1 VTLLSGLRG
10 WIPLLL
16 LPTSVL
22 AARSRLAPWI
32 FMWTLAAAIYAG
44 CKWLTWRRSTSEDVP
59 VWKHAGYL
67 FAWPGLDADRFLC
80 GRGGDVPDAREWG
93 YALLT
98 TALGIV
104 LFFVFARWMPGAEL
118 AAWVGMVGFALAFH
132 FGLLHL
138 LSCAWRM
145 GGVDAH
151 RLMNNPLRSASLGD
165 FWGRRWN
172 TAFRDLTHQFLFRP
186 LAPRF
191 GARGAILAAFVFSG
205 VVHELVIS
213 VPARGGYGG
222 PTMFFCAQGL
232 GLLFERGVLAQR
244 LGLARGWRGW
254 LFAMALLV
262 STAPVLFHP
271 PFLRFV
277 IVPFMRAT
285 GAL

>member
-1 VTLLSGLRG
+1 VTLLRDLRG
-10 WIPLLL
+10 WIPLLV

-22 AARSRLAPWI
+22 AVRSRLVPWV
-32 FMWTLAAAIYAG
+32 FMWTLAVAIYAG
-44 CKWLTWRRSTSEDVP
+44 CKWLTWRRATAKAP

-67 FAWPGLDADRFLC
+67 FAWPGLDADRFLAA
-80 GRGGDVPDAREWG
+80 RSLDRPHAREWG
-93 YALLT
+93 FALLN

-104 LFFVFARWMPGAEL
+104 LFFGIARWMPGEET
-118 AAWVGMVGFALAFH
+118 AAWVGMVGFVLAFH
-132 FGLLHL
+132 FGLFHL
-138 LSCAWRM
+138 LSCAWRLN
-145 GGVDAH
+145 GVDAH
-151 RLMNNPLRSASLGD
+151 RLMNNPLRSASLGE

-222 PTMFFCAQGL
+222 PTMFFSAQGL

-244 LGLARGWRGW
+244 LGLARGWRGR

-262 STAPVLFHP
+262 IPAPVLFHP
-271 PFLRFV
+271 PFVKFV